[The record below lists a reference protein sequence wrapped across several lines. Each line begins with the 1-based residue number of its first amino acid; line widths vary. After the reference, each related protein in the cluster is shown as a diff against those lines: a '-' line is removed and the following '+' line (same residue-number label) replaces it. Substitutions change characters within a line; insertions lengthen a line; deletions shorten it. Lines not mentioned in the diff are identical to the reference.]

1 MIIGKYSGFQLLPFI
16 LSIFILV
23 AFHISKAYRWR
34 YILSIH
40 KIKSS
45 LKDSYLI
52 YMSGLFVGILTPGRL
67 GDFIKILYLKNDGVS
82 TIKATF
88 ISFVDRIFDLGFLLL
103 LGIFY
108 TIFLSK
114 VFSIQ
119 SYTLFMIVVSL
130 LILFFAVKLLREEK
144 IKKLSLKFVPST
156 YQPLFSTGFKE
167 LKSDFK
173 NYNLITFSILTLLTV
188 FGWCIYITVI
198 YGLTKSINLPIPL
211 FYVGAFF
218 VFSTLVT
225 FIPITVAGVG
235 TRDLVLIAMF
245 TRLGYL
251 KEEAIAFSMLI
262 LIIYLLTA
270 LFGFVVWLVKP
281 VKKIKK

>member
-1 MIIGKYSGFQLLPFI
+1 M
-16 LSIFILV
+16 V
-23 AFHISKAYRWR
+23 AFHILKAYRWR
-34 YILSIH
+34 YLLSLH
-40 KIKSS
+40 KIKNS
-45 LKDSYLI
+45 LKDSYLV
-52 YMSGLFVGILTPGRL
+52 YMSGLFAGVLTPGRL
-67 GDFIKILYLKNDGVS
+67 GDFIKIFYLKNDGVS

-88 ISFVDRIFDLGFLLL
+88 INFVDRILDLGFLLP

-108 TIFLSK
+108 TILLSK

-130 LILFFAVKLLREEK
+130 LILFFALKSFRPEK
-144 IKKLSLKFVPST
+144 IKKLRIKFIPRT

-270 LFGFVVWLVKP
+270 LFGFVAWLVKP
-281 VKKIKK
+281 VKI